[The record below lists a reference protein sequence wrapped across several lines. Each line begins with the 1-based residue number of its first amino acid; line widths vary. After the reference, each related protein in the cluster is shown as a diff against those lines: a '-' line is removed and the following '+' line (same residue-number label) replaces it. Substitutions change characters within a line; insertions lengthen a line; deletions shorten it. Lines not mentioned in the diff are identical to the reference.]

1 MNATGMARKQQ
12 SASVLAPQYDH
23 LPRHVKLRLLLST
36 ILIETPDDGAS
47 AVLDKALK
55 DERWV
60 SLIAELVQARTASS
74 GHGQE
79 RATSSMLADV
89 ADTVVKQV
97 LLDANADT
105 QQQPHLHFE
114 PTDLKF
120 VVFGLGEATGRAG
133 ERVVPSA
140 GSSAQQVQANF
151 SYAAGA
157 RPDFMRIELEP

>member
-1 MNATGMARKQQ
+1 VFARKQQ
-12 SASVLAPQYDH
+12 SASVSQYDH
-23 LPRHVKLRLLLST
+23 LPRQVKLRLLLST
-36 ILIETPDDGAS
+36 ILIDTPDDGAS

-79 RATSSMLADV
+79 RPTSSMLADV

-120 VVFGLGEATGRAG
+120 VVFGEATGRAG

-151 SYAAGA
+151 SYAGA